1 MATHERRE
9 GATPNGGV
17 YSELWHLDKKGNVV
31 DEKKAVRCV
40 IRECD
45 REGNTIAETWGIY
58 TPKKKARH
66 LTVRP

>member
-17 YSELWHLDKKGNVV
+17 YSELWYLDKNGNVV
-31 DEKKAVRCV
+31 DEKEAVRCV

-45 REGNTIAETWGIY
+45 REGNTIAEIWGSIHQR
-58 TPKKKARH
+58 KKQGI
-66 LTVRP
+66 